1 MAVSEKKSLQ
11 DLLLDRGLLTLDQMK
26 SALDTQ
32 IKTGKKLGE
41 ILTEEGLL
49 SEEEV
54 LKALQAQ
61 LHLIEKKNGIRLG
74 TYLIEEGLV
83 SKTEM
88 LRALEKQLGVLGID
102 LENIYI
108 EPNVAKL
115 IPEELARKY
124 TLIPVQ
130 VLNGEL
136 FIAMKDP
143 LDYFALDDIKLVL
156 DMPFKPLIALEK
168 DIVTTVDKLFGKKT
182 AQKAVDEFVKQYN
195 LDKIEEIDE
204 NQDVNG
210 APIVRFVNSLIENA
224 ILSNASDIHI
234 EPEENDVR
242 IRYRIDGILYENMR
256 VGIKTLSA
264 VSSRV
269 KIMANLNI
277 AEKRLPQD
285 GRVSYSFE
293 DKNVDVRV
301 SIVPTIYGEKL
312 VMRILDK
319 TNFIMLKDKL
329 GLKQED
335 LEHFDNLIR
344 KPYGIILVTGPTG
357 SGKTTT
363 LYTALSELN
372 NSSKNII
379 TLEDPV
385 EYHLKGINQIQ
396 LNTKIGL
403 TFANGLR
410 AVLRQDPD
418 IIMVGEIRDEET
430 AEIAVQSALTGH
442 LVLSTLHTN
451 DAANSITRIMDM
463 GIDPFLISSSLL
475 GVIAQRLVRR
485 ICPYCRYKY
494 KPDDRELRLIDEKN
508 SSTFLYKGKGCDI
521 CNHSG
526 YKGRIGLFE
535 IMEITREHRDLIDAK
550 ESAEKIR
557 DLSEQKGMVTLAE
570 SCKELVRKGITTI
583 EEMVRVTLVS

>member
-1 MAVSEKKSLQ
+1 MVVGEKKSLQ
-11 DLLLDRGLLTLDQMK
+11 DLLIDRGLLTQEQMQTT
-26 SALDTQ
+26 LDTQ
-32 IKTGKKLGE
+32 RKTGKKLGQ

-54 LKALQAQ
+54 LKALHAQ
-61 LHLIEKKNGIRLG
+61 LRLVEKKNGIRLG
-74 TYLIEEGLV
+74 TFLIEEGLI

-88 LRALEKQLGVLGID
+88 LRALEKQLGVLGVDI
-102 LENIYI
+102 ETIYI
-108 EPNVAKL
+108 DPDVAKL
-115 IPEELARKY
+115 IPEEIVRKY
-124 TLIPVQ
+124 TIIPVQ
-130 VLNGEL
+130 ILNGEL

-168 DIVTTVDKLFGKKT
+168 DIITTVDKLFGKKV
-182 AQKAVDEFVKQYN
+182 AQQAVDEFVKQYN
-195 LDKIEEIDE
+195 LDKIDEIDDS
-204 NQDVNG
+204 QDVNG

-224 ILSNASDIHI
+224 ILSNTSDIHI

-242 IRYRIDGILYENMR
+242 IRFRIDGILYENMR

-293 DKNVDVRV
+293 DKTVDVRV

-312 VMRILDK
+312 VLRILDK
-319 TNFIMLKDKL
+319 TNFILSKDKL
-329 GLKQED
+329 GLNQEEMIQYD
-335 LEHFDNLIR
+335 DLIR

-372 NSSKNII
+372 DTSKNII

-385 EYHLKGINQIQ
+385 EYHLKGVNQIQ
-396 LNTKIGL
+396 LNTKVGL
-403 TFANGLR
+403 TFASGLR

-451 DAANSITRIMDM
+451 DAASSITRLMDM

-485 ICPYCRYKY
+485 ICPHCRNRYR
-494 KPDDRELRLIDEKN
+494 PDDRELRMIDEKDSN
-508 SSTFLYKGKGCDI
+508 TYLYKGKGCDI

-535 IMEITREHRDLIDAK
+535 IMELTREHRDLIDAR

-557 DLSEQKGMVTLAE
+557 DISVQNGMVSLDE
-570 SCKELVRKGITTI
+570 SCKELVKKGITTI

>member
-1 MAVSEKKSLQ
+1 MVVSEKKSLQ
-11 DLLLDRGLLTLDQMK
+11 DLLIDRGLLTQEQMK
-26 SALDTQ
+26 TVLDAQ
-32 IKTGKKLGE
+32 RRTGKKLGE

-54 LKALQAQ
+54 LKALHAQ
-61 LHLIEKKNGIRLG
+61 MRLIEKKNGIRLG
-74 TYLIEEGLV
+74 SFLVEEGLV
-83 SKTEM
+83 SKLEI
-88 LRALEKQLGVLGID
+88 LRVLEKQLGVLSVD
-102 LENIYI
+102 LETIYI
-108 EPNVAKL
+108 SPEVAKL

-168 DIVTTVDKLFGKKT
+168 DIVITVDKFYGKKV
-182 AQKAVDEFVKQYN
+182 AQQAVDEFVKQYN

-224 ILSNASDIHI
+224 ILSSASDIHI

-256 VGIKTLSA
+256 IGINTLSA

-285 GRVSYSFE
+285 GRVSYSLE

-301 SIVPTIYGEKL
+301 SIVPTIHGEKL

-319 TNFIMLKDKL
+319 TNFIMSKDKL
-329 GLKQED
+329 GLNQED
-335 LEHFDNLIR
+335 LVHYDNLIR

-372 NSSKNII
+372 NSQKNII

-385 EYHLKGINQIQ
+385 EYHLKGVNQIQ

-403 TFANGLR
+403 TFASGLR

-418 IIMVGEIRDEET
+418 IIMLGEIRDEET

-451 DAANSITRIMDM
+451 DAASSITRLKDM

-485 ICPYCRYKY
+485 ICPHCKYKY
-494 KPDDRELRLIDEKN
+494 KPDDRELRIIGVKDSN
-508 SSTFLYKGKGCDI
+508 TFLYKGKGCDL

-550 ESAEKIR
+550 EGAEKIR
-557 DLSEQKGMVTLAE
+557 DLSIQNGMVSLNE
-570 SCKELVRKGITTI
+570 SCKELVRKGITTV
-583 EEMVRVTLVS
+583 EEMVRVTLVN

>member
-1 MAVSEKKSLQ
+1 MVVGEKKSLQ
-11 DLLLDRGLLTLDQMK
+11 DLLIDRGLLTQEQMQTT
-26 SALDTQ
+26 LDTQ
-32 IKTGKKLGE
+32 RKTGKKLGQ

-54 LKALQAQ
+54 LKALHAQ
-61 LHLIEKKNGIRLG
+61 LRLVEKKNGIRLG
-74 TYLIEEGLV
+74 TFLIEEGLI

-88 LRALEKQLGVLGID
+88 LRALEKQLGVLGVDI
-102 LENIYI
+102 ETIYI
-108 EPNVAKL
+108 DPDVAKL
-115 IPEELARKY
+115 IPEEIVRKY
-124 TLIPVQ
+124 TIIPVQ
-130 VLNGEL
+130 ILNGEL

-168 DIVTTVDKLFGKKT
+168 DIITTVDKLFGKKV
-182 AQKAVDEFVKQYN
+182 AQQAVDEFVKQYN
-195 LDKIEEIDE
+195 LDKIDEIDDS
-204 NQDVNG
+204 QDVNG

-224 ILSNASDIHI
+224 ILSNTSDIHI

-242 IRYRIDGILYENMR
+242 IRFRIDGILYENMR

-293 DKNVDVRV
+293 DKTVDVRV

-312 VMRILDK
+312 VLRILDK
-319 TNFIMLKDKL
+319 TNFILSKDKL
-329 GLKQED
+329 GLNQEEMIQYD
-335 LEHFDNLIR
+335 DLIR

-372 NSSKNII
+372 DTSKNII

-385 EYHLKGINQIQ
+385 EYHLKGVNQIQ
-396 LNTKIGL
+396 LNTKVGL
-403 TFANGLR
+403 TFASGLR

-451 DAANSITRIMDM
+451 DAASSITRLMDM

-485 ICPYCRYKY
+485 ICPHCRNRYR
-494 KPDDRELRLIDEKN
+494 PDDRELRMIDEKDSN
-508 SSTFLYKGKGCDI
+508 IYLYKGKGCDI

-535 IMEITREHRDLIDAK
+535 IMELTREHRDLIDAR

-557 DLSEQKGMVTLAE
+557 DISVQNGMVSLDE
-570 SCKELVRKGITTI
+570 SCKELVKKGITTI